1 MKQLRIKWKE
11 LVKQIGYA
19 LGVAHSITLAYTF
32 FNAYFSPTKCVKVCI
47 DTFHEANAEA
57 VIVPISIAII
67 IIGWLLYIN
76 DMPKKKKQDKEP
88 IDIVFV
94 QEL

>member
-1 MKQLRIKWKE
+1 M
-11 LVKQIGYA
+11 
-19 LGVAHSITLAYTF
+19 
-32 FNAYFSPTKCVKVCI
+32 VCI
-47 DTFHEANAEA
+47 DKFHEANVEA

-76 DMPKKKKQDKEP
+76 GTPKKKKQDKEP
-88 IDIVFV
+88 VDVIFV